1 MAQVEDVVQPEDVE
15 HPPPPA
21 RDRIAARTADKAA
34 TIWFLLAN
42 LIWWGTWLPTNGYG
56 LDNSGQFSILTLLLS
71 FEAIILTI
79 AVLIQNRLDAQT
91 RDRQAEADV
100 KNNAIAAETSLKI
113 LSKLA
118 NLERALKKQ

>member
-1 MAQVEDVVQPEDVE
+1 MATQDDVVQPEDVE

-21 RDRIAARTADKAA
+21 KDRIAARTADAAA

-42 LIWWGTWLPTNGYG
+42 IVWWAVWLPTEG
-56 LDNSGQFSILTLLLS
+56 LGSDNSGYNILTLLLS

-79 AVLIQNRLDAQT
+79 AVLIQNRLDART

-100 KNNAIAAETSLKI
+100 KNNAIAAETALKVMD
-113 LSKLA
+113 KLKDI
-118 NLERALKKQ
+118 ERALKAK